1 MSNMAEFL
9 LPTYNRFDI
18 TFDRGEGVFLF
29 DKNGKRYLDMLAG
42 IGVCGLGYSDKRL
55 IDVLIEQANKVWHTS
70 NLFHIESQEQL
81 AYELVSALFPAKVFF
96 SNSGAEAN
104 EAAIKFARLYGKE
117 RLNGAYKIITAKS
130 SFHGRTYATVSA
142 TGQDKVK
149 DGFDPLC
156 PGFEN
161 VEYNNFE
168 QLEKLLKNEDVVGVM
183 LEPVQGEGG
192 IVVGDSE
199 YFNKVR
205 TLTRQLDKLLI
216 LDEVQ
221 SGMGRTG
228 DLFAFQGLGI
238 QPDLFTTAKGLGNGL
253 PIGATVVRKEIA
265 DIMSAGKHGSTFGGN
280 HIVTAVATEVVKR
293 IKTPDFLDEVRK
305 KGKYFKEL
313 LLSLQ
318 EKYPD
323 LIKEVRGK
331 GLMVGIKLSGECKD
345 VVSIAL
351 NKGLIVNC
359 TASNIVR
366 FLPPLII
373 SEDELNYGVNILEEV
388 ILELKEK
395 IS

>member
-9 LPTYNRFDI
+9 LPTYNRFNI
-18 TFDRGEGVFLF
+18 NFDRGEGVYLF
-29 DKNGKRYLDMLAG
+29 DKNGKRYLDMLSG
-42 IGVCGLGYSDKRL
+42 IGVCGLGYSDKKL

-117 RLNGAYKIITAKS
+117 RLNGAYKIITAER

-168 QLEKLLKNEDVVGVM
+168 ELEKLLRKEDVVGVM

-192 IVVGDSE
+192 IIVGDSE

-238 QPDLFTTAKGLGNGL
+238 QPDLFTSAKGLGNGL
-253 PIGATVVRKEIA
+253 PIGATVIRKEIA

-293 IKTPDFLDEVRK
+293 IKSPDFLNEIRK

-318 EKYPD
+318 KKYPD

-331 GLMVGIKLSGECKD
+331 GLMIGIELSGECKD
-345 VVSIAL
+345 VVSSSL
-351 NKGLIVNC
+351 DKGLIVNC
-359 TASNIVR
+359 TASKVVR